1 MNIFAAIV
9 LIVLIVAVASVA
21 RARIGRGGPAEPYRA
36 VQDRSDLPPLEPEPS
51 AREAELER
59 EVEELRERGAGAR
72 KDRHRPR
79 PPHRRGDREAA
90 RRLSGAQ
97 ALRRGAGPSCQ
108 PVAPLSPLP

>member
-59 EVEELRERGAGAR
+59 EVEELRERIQVLEKIAT
-72 KDRHRPR
+72 DP
-79 PPHRRGDREAA
+79 A
-90 RRLSGAQ
+90 RRTAEEIEK
-97 ALRRGAGPSCQ
+97 LRDD
-108 PVAPLSPLP
+108 